1 MNGVDED
8 LQGWSM
14 DSVAV
19 AGGCRKRSECQDFA
33 LGISA
38 TSIHPIA
45 AAFDLDDGNFS
56 IGTRNTAVEE
66 QSKASLERGNCIK
79 FETVRD
85 HAIVSVFLHVLSQ
98 RHAG

>member
-1 MNGVDED
+1 MDGVDKD

-38 TSIHPIA
+38 TSIHPLRH
-45 AAFDLDDGNFS
+45 AFVLDNKNFS
-56 IGTRNTAVEE
+56 IAVEE
-66 QSKASLERGNCIK
+66 
-79 FETVRD
+79 
-85 HAIVSVFLHVLSQ
+85 
-98 RHAG
+98 